1 LSLEVV
7 EVEVGGQV
15 LYAGGLQIVTMEEQ
29 DVILLVRVVVAERK
43 LQVVMAVRLGLELL
57 LEDKQG
63 HLDKEDKEAIGKQL
77 LVVVAVV
84 DFTEAVEVEMTV
96 VVQVV
101 TAAAAAVE
109 VLHLFQPE
117 VLVWPEVMLIMV
129 M

>member
-63 HLDKEDKEAIGKQL
+63 HLDKEDKVAIGKQL
-77 LVVVAVV
+77 LAVAVAV
-84 DFTEAVEVEMTV
+84 DFTEVVEVEMTV

>member
-43 LQVVMAVRLGLELL
+43 LQVGMAVRLGLELL

-101 TAAAAAVE
+101 TAAAAAAA
-109 VLHLFQPE
+109 VLHLFQP
-117 VLVWPEVMLIMV
+117 VVHVWPEVTLIMV

>member
-43 LQVVMAVRLGLELL
+43 LQVGMAVRLGLELL

-63 HLDKEDKEAIGKQL
+63 HLDKEDKVAIGKQL
-77 LVVVAVV
+77 LAVAVAV
-84 DFTEAVEVEMTV
+84 DFTEVVEVEMTV